1 VATRLPEQDEMFGDG
16 NFHRS
21 NFLLKPEKSTNINL
35 GFRTEKSNAYSLEMN
50 AFYRIT
56 KDLILNVPIDFIFT
70 QNQNVSDVKGL
81 GFETDLSV
89 NLTRWLRA
97 NGNFT
102 YQDFRLFDTGNRQ
115 TEKARLRNTP
125 YFFANLGLNS
135 VINNFAGQGRLN
147 LYYYFSFVREYYL
160 SNVPKNLEPD
170 GFLGLWGKAKF
181 EAPNIIPNQSVH
193 TAGFTYHP
201 GKGFSGDRLSFGFQ
215 AKNILNARVYDNFR
229 IQNAGRSFHLKI
241 NYTLK

>member
-135 VINNFAGQGRLN
+135 VINEFCRTRQAEPVLLFFFCAGILPQQCPQKSGTR
-147 LYYYFSFVREYYL
+147 R
-160 SNVPKNLEPD
+160 
-170 GFLGLWGKAKF
+170 
-181 EAPNIIPNQSVH
+181 IPWAVGQS
-193 TAGFTYHP
+193 
-201 GKGFSGDRLSFGFQ
+201 
-215 AKNILNARVYDNFR
+215 
-229 IQNAGRSFHLKI
+229 KI
-241 NYTLK
+241 